1 MRTPSESTN
10 VDLTRDDHGAAG
22 TIRQGWAHKKKK
34 GPRRSEAV
42 STGRLDKLIE
52 EATVDCYNDSDPTK
66 FVKPCAELGARRPP
80 EIRLEALVERGM
92 HGGGQPPA

>member
-10 VDLTRDDHGAAG
+10 VALTRDDHGAAG
-22 TIRQGWAHKKKK
+22 TIRQGWAHKK

-42 STGRLDKLIE
+42 STRRLDKLIK

-66 FVKPCAELGARRPP
+66 FVKPCAELTP
-80 EIRLEALVERGM
+80 E
-92 HGGGQPPA
+92 H